1 VAGIGFQLER
11 LGHRGGIGGIANA
24 AVSGAVISSGPWLLT
39 IVAVLLL
46 QHWTRVHMLADGAV
60 IQTIIVYAFCG
71 SVVIAA
77 PLSMISVRLASDRL
91 FASDGDSVPGIL
103 LVALTWATMPAL
115 VVGTMVFGGIAQ
127 LSPKVTFLATAFLT
141 LLTHLTIAAPFLTAT
156 KRHGPILIGYVG
168 GIAFSALLIA
178 LIGSKDITALLVMLC
193 AGLGFTL
200 LFVVAAIRR
209 EFPCAPSWPKDLD
222 ASVRRMMHVGLAGLT
237 YSLAAWVDKWL
248 LWWSPASAETV
259 GALRLNAINDQA
271 SFLGLLTIIPA
282 LTLILIVSETRLER
296 AFSSLMIR
304 STGTSKLGRIE
315 EARRDVAQAIRE
327 NLRLLI
333 AMQAVIAATCWVLGP
348 EILRVL
354 GADARGIFAFRL
366 TVVGVIFHSVAIYS
380 TIVLSYYDLFG
391 RIVAI
396 WSLFIAV
403 SIAGTLASWDLGF
416 ASFGWGYMAG
426 AVAGSALAIAFVAE
440 ATIRLI
446 YLVFVGNNPAVVGE
460 PRYWI

>member
-1 VAGIGFQLER
+1 
-11 LGHRGGIGGIANA
+11 
-24 AVSGAVISSGPWLLT
+24 
-39 IVAVLLL
+39 
-46 QHWTRVHMLADGAV
+46 
-60 IQTIIVYAFCG
+60 
-71 SVVIAA
+71 
-77 PLSMISVRLASDRL
+77 
-91 FASDGDSVPGIL
+91 
-103 LVALTWATMPAL
+103 
-115 VVGTMVFGGIAQ
+115 
-127 LSPKVTFLATAFLT
+127 LATAFLT
-141 LLTHLTIAAPFLTAT
+141 LLTHLSIAAPFLTAT
-156 KRHGPILIGYVG
+156 KRHRPILIGYVG
-168 GIAFSALLIA
+168 GIAFSAILIA
-178 LIGSKDITALLVMLC
+178 LVGSKDITALLLMLC

-209 EFPCAPSWPKDLD
+209 EFPSAPSWPEDLN
-222 ASVRRMMHVGLAGLT
+222 ASVRRMIHVGLAGLT

-296 AFSSLMIR
+296 VFASLMIR
-304 STGTSKLGRIE
+304 CTGTSKLGRIE
-315 EARRDVAQAIRE
+315 DARRDVAQAIRE
-327 NLRLLI
+327 DLRLLI
-333 AMQAVIAATCWVLGP
+333 VMQAVIAATCWVLAP

-354 GADARGIFAFRL
+354 GSDARGIFAFRL
-366 TVVGVIFHSVAIYS
+366 TVVGVIFHAIAIYS

-396 WSLFIAV
+396 WSVFIGV

-426 AVAGSALAIAFVAE
+426 AVAGSALAIGFVAE

-460 PRYWI
+460 SRYWI